1 MGYCYIHSSELYHHG
16 ILGMKWGV
24 RRYQNKDGSLTAA
37 GRKRYSTEE
46 RIENAKAKYTGRRK
60 AADANYKKAS
70 SEYKDRL
77 SGRSTDSILNDYTD
91 DDKKLDRAADKWGAD
106 RKSAKEKYKKE
117 ISSIRKGAVRKY
129 SEAYDKMTDAQDEND
144 AAWHEVKS
152 LYAKLG
158 KNKIE
163 RIINAAKGESAE
175 AKAYSKA
182 YDRWSNRQDV
192 LDKKWHELDQLYA
205 DTGSNYVD
213 RVLNNIKYRS

>member
-1 MGYCYIHSSELYHHG
+1 MPYYHSSELYHHG

-60 AADANYKKAS
+60 IADANYRKAS

-77 SGRSTDSILNDYTD
+77 SGRSTDSILNDYTN

-129 SEAYDKMTDAQDEND
+129 SEAYDKMTNAQDEND
-144 AAWHEVKS
+144 AAWREVKS

>member
-1 MGYCYIHSSELYHHG
+1 MEYFYLHSSELYHHG

-46 RIENAKAKYTGRRK
+46 RIENAKAKYIGRRK
-60 AADANYKKAS
+60 AADANYEKAS
-70 SEYKDRL
+70 SEYINRL
-77 SGRSTDSILNDYTD
+77 SERNTRSFLNDYTD
-91 DDKKLDRAADKWGAD
+91 DDKKLDRAADKWSAD

-144 AAWHEVKS
+144 AAWREVKS

>member
-1 MGYCYIHSSELYHHG
+1 MQI
-16 ILGMKWGV
+16 
-24 RRYQNKDGSLTAA
+24 T
-37 GRKRYSTEE
+37 
-46 RIENAKAKYTGRRK
+46 
-60 AADANYKKAS
+60 KKAS

>member
-144 AAWHEVKS
+144 AAWREVKS

>member
-1 MGYCYIHSSELYHHG
+1 MVYYHSSELYHHG